1 MDMKTGK
8 HYESVEEAQSDG
20 VPQSRLIRT
29 DAEYWKKL
37 DTSKYQ
43 PHQGERE
50 RKRRAAKVSA

>member
-1 MDMKTGK
+1 MDMKTGR
-8 HYESVEEAQSDG
+8 HYESIEEAAADG

-29 DAEYWKKL
+29 DAEHWKRL

-50 RKRRAAKVSA
+50 RTRRAAKVPA